1 LFCLYKAYS
10 NIRGRNFGGH
20 REFMIRSFALMLGVR
35 TQRVLTTI
43 IIPLTGLGLES
54 VFGPAM
60 GLGMVI
66 NILVSETWIQLT
78 RTPGDGNHHWRDL
91 DAV

>member
-1 LFCLYKAYS
+1 
-10 NIRGRNFGGH
+10 
-20 REFMIRSFALMLGVR
+20 
-35 TQRVLTTI
+35 
-43 IIPLTGLGLES
+43 
-54 VFGPAM
+54 M